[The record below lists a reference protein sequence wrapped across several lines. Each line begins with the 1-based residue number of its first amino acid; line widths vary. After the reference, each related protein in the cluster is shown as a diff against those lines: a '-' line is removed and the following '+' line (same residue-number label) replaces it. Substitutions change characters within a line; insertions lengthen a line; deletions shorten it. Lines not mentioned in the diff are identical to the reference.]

1 MSYAAADKTNPGI
14 IGLESNVKE
23 WYQNYLGRA
32 PEEDEFVY
40 YMDQLV
46 GGRNIYETAAEIQY
60 SPEGKALATKK
71 YKETQDRIA
80 AADKAAK
87 DYETQRDDILG
98 KYENLGKKYE
108 TLDVDY
114 DDLGGKYE
122 NLGGKYEEL
131 AGKYGTL
138 GGQYKSLQGQV
149 GGLEKQRD
157 EANRAA
163 SAAQDRFRDLQGRY
177 DNYKMEMEENVDK
190 FKQQYESELALR
202 KADAE
207 LFKQKE
213 ADFLDQL
220 NSQARAEADA
230 QLRGLRAG
238 STVTADA
245 GSRGPRSL
253 VSGQTSASRQEKG
266 SVVGIRPQ
274 VDATDSVLNRSGPVV
289 QLINKIQARRPSGG
303 SSGAPTSFAGSTGN
317 YYSSRFG

>member
-1 MSYAAADKTNPGI
+1 
-14 IGLESNVKE
+14 
-23 WYQNYLGRA
+23 
-32 PEEDEFVY
+32 
-40 YMDQLV
+40 
-46 GGRNIYETAAEIQY
+46 
-60 SPEGKALATKK
+60 
-71 YKETQDRIA
+71 
-80 AADKAAK
+80 
-87 DYETQRDDILG
+87 
-98 KYENLGKKYE
+98 
-108 TLDVDY
+108 
-114 DDLGGKYE
+114 
-122 NLGGKYEEL
+122 
-131 AGKYGTL
+131 
-138 GGQYKSLQGQV
+138 
-149 GGLEKQRD
+149 
-157 EANRAA
+157 
-163 SAAQDRFRDLQGRY
+163 
-177 DNYKMEMEENVDK
+177 MEMEENVDK

-220 NSQARAEADA
+220 NYQARAEADA

-266 SVVGIRPQ
+266 AVVGIRSQ